1 VGNPIASANILTTAP
16 SKQRKIDGESPNI
29 GQDIG
34 SANRQVSTPQQV
46 DLGRARR
53 RLDSEVGGMSATRI
67 ASSAQARELAGRLV
81 AQLASDPKAG
91 MKAHGDLDLK
101 LFAAATAP
109 PSA

>member
-1 VGNPIASANILTTAP
+1 M
-16 SKQRKIDGESPNI
+16 
-29 GQDIG
+29 GQEMD
-34 SANRQVSTPQQV
+34 ATNRQASMSQQV

-53 RLDSEVGGMSATRI
+53 RLESEVGGTPASPIT
-67 ASSAQARELAGRLV
+67 SSAQARELADRLV
-81 AQLASDPKAG
+81 AQLASDPEAG

>member
-1 VGNPIASANILTTAP
+1 VGNPIASANILTTTT
-16 SKQRKIDGESPNI
+16 SRQRKIDGASSSI
-29 GQDIG
+29 GQDID
-34 SANRQVSTPQQV
+34 SANRQVATPQQA

-53 RLDSEVGGMSATRI
+53 RLDSEVGGMPASRI
-67 ASSAQARELAGRLV
+67 ASSAQARELADRLV
-81 AQLASDPKAG
+81 AQLVSDPKTG